1 MDLEGLPLG
10 SALLGVAILFR
21 QPVELYV
28 PVMAL
33 ASALPRRGR
42 FARRALLLGIPYA
55 VLWLAGNVVHYHS
68 IAHLA
73 GAADGSAF
81 SLTSS
86 LALLA
91 STVPMLLLL
100 FDVTPWGALLCA
112 SAGYTI
118 QNIAS
123 AVSETAFVVLGAAG
137 VVTPEVFPAPEVAQ
151 DALWLRLLVST
162 LSDVA
167 IFALCYRTFIRKI
180 RRRGLNDV
188 TDRRMTA
195 MLGLVILA
203 VISFDVVIKQLTV
216 DGATTAELLIL
227 RAVHLAVAAFVL
239 FVEYEMLYS
248 RALETEMALDRQM
261 AAERERQYRL
271 SRENVDAINLKL
283 HDIRHQIRQV
293 ADGGLAGREAL
304 DDIAHEIDVYD
315 AQYHTGND
323 ALDTILTEK
332 GLVCEREAIEL
343 TCIADGSALSGL
355 SPAEIY
361 SLFGNAL
368 DNALQATRAVDD
380 PERRSVS
387 LVVRR
392 TGGLATIHLENYF
405 TGARSFSAD
414 GLPRTTQRAEEGHGY
429 GTRSMRQ
436 IVERHGGT
444 LALGT
449 RGDIF
454 TLARFARRRPA
465 ARGPA
470 PKT

>member
-1 MDLEGLPLG
+1 MGGLLEAVFDPM
-10 SALLGVAILFR
+10 LLLR
-21 QPVELYV
+21 QPLELYV

-33 ASALPRRGR
+33 ASALPRRGEI
-42 FARRALLLGIPYA
+42 AGRATLLTVVLGGG
-55 VLWLAGNVVHYHS
+55 WLALNVTHYAAASSGSHAMS
-68 IAHLA
+68 
-73 GAADGSAF
+73 GALF
-81 SLTSS
+81 SLVSS
-86 LALLA
+86 LMLLA
-91 STVPMLLLL
+91 STIPAVLAL
-100 FDVTPWGALLCA
+100 FRATPWSALLCA

-123 AVSETAFVVLGAAG
+123 ALSELVFVFLKMAG
-137 VVTPEVFPAPEVAQ
+137 VTTPEVFPVADTIQ
-151 DALWLRLLVST
+151 ESLGLRLAIST
-162 LSDVA
+162 ASDVLVFV
-167 IFALCYRTFIRKI
+167 ICYLLFIQKV
-180 RRRGLNDV
+180 RRRGLSD
-188 TDRRMTA
+188 TADRRMVGMIA
-195 MLGLVILA
+195 LVILA
-203 VISFDVVIKQLTV
+203 VISFDVTIKLLTSE
-216 DGATTAELLIL
+216 GAPSYVLVSL

-239 FVEYEMLYS
+239 FVEYEMLYN

-271 SRENVDAINLKL
+271 SRENVDAINLKF
-283 HDIRHQIRQV
+283 HDIRHQIRRV
-293 ADGGLAGREAL
+293 TEGGLAGREAL

-387 LVVRR
+387 VVVRR
-392 TGGLATIHLENYF
+392 TGSLATIHVENYF

-449 RGDIF
+449 RGDVF
-454 TLARFARRRPA
+454 TLDAMIP
-465 ARGPA
+465 
-470 PKT
+470 TE